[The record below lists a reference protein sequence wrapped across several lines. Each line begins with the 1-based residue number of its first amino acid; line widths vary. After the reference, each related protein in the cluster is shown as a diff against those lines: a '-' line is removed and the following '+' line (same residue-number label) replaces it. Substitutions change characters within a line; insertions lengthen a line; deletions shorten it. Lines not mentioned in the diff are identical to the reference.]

1 MNIGSY
7 PSVSSTYLPSV
18 RQELTAAYRGRT
30 VNLSEGNA
38 ASLEEV
44 AVSGTADLAFRLLLH
59 RLALHTPASRAWRC
73 APSTRPGP
81 SGT

>member
-38 ASLEEV
+38 LFWTRRRGESANVKAFLEV
-44 AVSGTADLAFRLLLH
+44 QGRAPLPRGVQAVTG
-59 RLALHTPASRAWRC
+59 
-73 APSTRPGP
+73 
-81 SGT
+81 